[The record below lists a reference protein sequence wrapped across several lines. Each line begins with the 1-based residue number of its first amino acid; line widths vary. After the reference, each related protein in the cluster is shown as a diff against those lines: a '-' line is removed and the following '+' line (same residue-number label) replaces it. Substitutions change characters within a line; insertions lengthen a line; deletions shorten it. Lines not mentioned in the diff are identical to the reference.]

1 VPLNARESFL
11 IARIAMSFAHPAQA
25 WFVVLVTT
33 AAQMVVA
40 MSNIVLST
48 IAPKVAESLGVAPV
62 LVGYH
67 VGLTFG
73 AAAVASIYGGIVVL
87 RLGSAR
93 TTQLSMVSSVIGV
106 ALLALPHVGFIAL
119 GSLFIGTGMGFAS
132 PAAAHLLVKHTSPD
146 RRNLLFS
153 IKQTGVPL
161 GGVII
166 ALTAPILAV
175 TVGWR
180 WSLAMIATVGVAT
193 LLITER
199 ARVDWDSDRRPM
211 GSLRST
217 PFGGVPLVWRQK
229 ALRWVAL
236 AAVLFSGIQRILLS
250 FTVIY
255 LVAEGGYGLVE
266 AGIMLSVAQVGGA
279 TSRIPWGWLADRL
292 RSGLAV
298 LTLIC
303 AIMIVSSIALIVL
316 EASWPK
322 PLVYLLF
329 FLLGASCV
337 GWNGIVHAE
346 CARLSPPGMISLAA
360 GGMSFFVFG
369 GVMFGPPVFTVAY
382 GMIGTYGATLWL
394 MVFGGVAALG
404 LLVLAHRQGSGRQ
417 RIHD

>member
-1 VPLNARESFL
+1 
-11 IARIAMSFAHPAQA
+11 M
-25 WFVVLVTT
+25 LVTT

-87 RLGSAR
+87 RWGAAR
-93 TTQLSMVSSVIGV
+93 TTQVSMVSSVIGV
-106 ALLALPHVGFIAL
+106 GLLALPHVGFIAL
-119 GSLFIGTGMGFAS
+119 GSLFVGTGMGFAS
-132 PAAAHLLVKHTSPD
+132 PAASYLLVNHTSPD

-161 GGVII
+161 GGVIV
-166 ALTAPILAV
+166 AVAAPLLAV

-180 WSLAMIATVGVAT
+180 WSLAMIAALGVVT
-193 LLITER
+193 LLMTER
-199 ARVDWDSDRRPM
+199 ARVAWDSDRRPA
-211 GSLRST
+211 GSLRSA

-229 ALRWVAL
+229 TLRWVAL
-236 AAVLFSGIQRILLS
+236 AAVLFSSVQRILLT
-250 FTVIY
+250 FTVVY

-303 AIMIVSSIALIVL
+303 VIMIGCSIALILL

-329 FLLGASCV
+329 FLLGSSCV

-369 GVMFGPPVFTVAY
+369 GVMLGPPVFTVTH
-382 GMIGTYGATLWL
+382 GVIGSYSGTFWL
-394 MVFGGVAALG
+394 MVVAGVAALG
-404 LLVLAHRQGSGRQ
+404 FLLLAHGRE
-417 RIHD
+417 RRPAGAR

>member
-1 VPLNARESFL
+1 MLVTQAS
-11 IARIAMSFAHPAQA
+11 SA

-87 RLGSAR
+87 RLGAAR

-106 ALLALPHVGFIAL
+106 ALLALPHVGYVAL

-132 PAAAHLLVKHTSPD
+132 PAASYLMVKHTSAD

-199 ARVDWDSDRRPM
+199 ARVAWDSDHRPV

-236 AAVLFSGIQRILLS
+236 AAVLFSSVQRILLS

-255 LVAEGGYGLVE
+255 LVTEGGYGLVE

-303 AIMIVSSIALIVL
+303 AIMIVTSIALILL

-346 CARLSPPGMISLAA
+346 CARLSPAGMISLAA

-369 GVMFGPPVFTVAY
+369 GVMFGPPVFAAAY
-382 GMIGTYGATLWL
+382 GMIGSYGGTLWL
-394 MVFGGVAALG
+394 MVFGGGAALG
-404 LLVLAHRQGSGRQ
+404 LLLLAHR
-417 RIHD
+417 HDRRPAANP

>member
-1 VPLNARESFL
+1 MLVTQTS
-11 IARIAMSFAHPAQA
+11 SA

-87 RLGSAR
+87 RLGAAR

-106 ALLALPHVGFIAL
+106 ALLALPHVGYVAL

-132 PAAAHLLVKHTSPD
+132 PAASYLLVKHTSAD

-199 ARVDWDSDRRPM
+199 ARVAWDSDHRPV

-236 AAVLFSGIQRILLS
+236 AAVLFSSVQRILLS

-255 LVAEGGYGLVE
+255 LVTEGGYGLVE

-303 AIMIVSSIALIVL
+303 AIMIVSSIALILL

-322 PLVYLLF
+322 TLVYLLF

-382 GMIGTYGATLWL
+382 GMIGSYSGTFWL

-404 LLVLAHRQGSGRQ
+404 LLQLAHRHGR
-417 RIHD
+417 RPAANP

>member
-1 VPLNARESFL
+1 MA
-11 IARIAMSFAHPAQA
+11 AHPAPA

-73 AAAVASIYGGIVVL
+73 AAAVASVYGGIVVL
-87 RLGSAR
+87 QLGAAR
-93 TTQLSMVSSVIGV
+93 TTQISMVSSVIGV
-106 ALLALPHVGFIAL
+106 ALLALPHLGFIAL
-119 GSLFIGTGMGFAS
+119 GSLFVGTGMGFAA
-132 PAAAHLLVKHTSPD
+132 PAASYLLARHTSPE

-166 ALTAPILAV
+166 ALAAPVLAV
-175 TVGWR
+175 TAGWR
-180 WSLAMIATVGVAT
+180 WSLAMIAAVGVAT
-193 LLITER
+193 LLLAER
-199 ARVDWDSDRRPM
+199 ARVAWDSDRRPA
-211 GSLRST
+211 GSLKSA

-229 ALRWVAL
+229 TLRRVAL
-236 AAVLFSGIQRILLS
+236 AAVLFSSVQRILLS

-266 AGIMLSVAQVGGA
+266 AGVMLSVAQVGGA

-303 AIMIVSSIALIVL
+303 TIMIACSVALILL
-316 EASWPK
+316 EAGWPK

-329 FLLGASCV
+329 FLLGASCL

-346 CARLSPPGMISLAA
+346 CVRLSPPGVISLAA

-369 GVMFGPPVFTVAY
+369 GVMMGPPVFTVMHGA
-382 GMIGTYGATLWL
+382 IGSYSETFWL
-394 MVFGGVAALG
+394 MVAAAIAALG
-404 LLVLAHRQGSGRQ
+404 LLLLAQ
-417 RIHD
+417 RRPAGVR

>member
-1 VPLNARESFL
+1 MTPNT
-11 IARIAMSFAHPAQA
+11 IPT

-48 IAPKVAESLGVAPV
+48 IAPKVAESLGVVPV

-73 AAAVASIYGGIVVL
+73 AAAVASVYGGIVVL
-87 RLGSAR
+87 SLGAAR
-93 TTQLSMVSSVIGV
+93 TTQISMVSTVIGLV
-106 ALLALPHVGFIAL
+106 LLALPHVGFIAL

-132 PAAAHLLVKHTSPD
+132 PAASYLLARHTSPE

-161 GGVII
+161 GGVVV
-166 ALTAPILAV
+166 AVAAPVLAV

-180 WSLAMIATVGVAT
+180 WSLAMIAVAGMAT
-193 LLITER
+193 LLLAGR
-199 ARVDWDSDRRPM
+199 ARAAWDSDRRPV
-211 GSLRST
+211 GSLRGA

-236 AAVLFSGIQRILLS
+236 AAVLFSSVQRILLS
-250 FTVIY
+250 FTVVY

-266 AGIMLSVAQVGGA
+266 AGVVLSVAQVGGA
-279 TSRIPWGWLADRL
+279 TTRIPWGWLADRL

-298 LTLIC
+298 LTLLC
-303 AIMIVSSIALIVL
+303 ALMIVSSIALILL
-316 EASWPK
+316 EPGWPK

-346 CARLSPPGMISLAA
+346 CARLSPPGMVSLAA

-369 GVMFGPPVFTVAY
+369 GVMMGPPVFTLTH
-382 GMIGTYGATLWL
+382 GIIGSYSGTFWL
-394 MVFGGVAALG
+394 MVIAGVGALG
-404 LLVLAHRQGSGRQ
+404 FLALAHRRAASAR
-417 RIHD
+417 

>member
-1 VPLNARESFL
+1 MLVTQTS
-11 IARIAMSFAHPAQA
+11 SA

-87 RLGSAR
+87 RLGAAR

-106 ALLALPHVGFIAL
+106 ALLALPHVGYVAL

-132 PAAAHLLVKHTSPD
+132 PAASYLLVKHTSAD

-199 ARVDWDSDRRPM
+199 ARVAWDSDHRPV

-236 AAVLFSGIQRILLS
+236 AAVLFSSVQRILLS

-255 LVAEGGYGLVE
+255 LVTEGGYGLVE

-303 AIMIVSSIALIVL
+303 AIMIMSSVALILL

-322 PLVYLLF
+322 TLVYLLF

-346 CARLSPPGMISLAA
+346 CARLSPPGMISLTA
-360 GGMSFFVFG
+360 GGMSFFVYG
-369 GVMFGPPVFTVAY
+369 GVMFGPPVFAVAY
-382 GMIGTYGATLWL
+382 GTIGSYGGTFWL
-394 MVFGGVAALG
+394 MVVGAVAALG
-404 LLVLAHRQGSGRQ
+404 LLLLAHR
-417 RIHD
+417 HDRRPAANP

>member
-1 VPLNARESFL
+1 MLVTQTS
-11 IARIAMSFAHPAQA
+11 SA

-236 AAVLFSGIQRILLS
+236 AAVLFSGVQRILLS

-369 GVMFGPPVFTVAY
+369 GVMFGPPVFAVAY
-382 GMIGTYGATLWL
+382 GMIGSYGGTLWL

-404 LLVLAHRQGSGRQ
+404 LLLLAHRHGR
-417 RIHD
+417 RLAAIP

>member
-1 VPLNARESFL
+1 MLVTQTS
-11 IARIAMSFAHPAQA
+11 SA

-87 RLGSAR
+87 RLGAAR

-106 ALLALPHVGFIAL
+106 ALLALPHVGYVAL

-132 PAAAHLLVKHTSPD
+132 PAASYLLVKHTSAD

-199 ARVDWDSDRRPM
+199 ARVAWDSDHRPV

-236 AAVLFSGIQRILLS
+236 AAVLFSSVQRILLS

-255 LVAEGGYGLVE
+255 LVTEGGYGLVE

-303 AIMIVSSIALIVL
+303 AIMIVSSIALILL
-316 EASWPK
+316 EASWPR

-346 CARLSPPGMISLAA
+346 CARLSPAGMISLAA

-369 GVMFGPPVFTVAY
+369 GVMFGPPVFAAAY
-382 GMIGTYGATLWL
+382 GIIGSYGGTLWL
-394 MVFGGVAALG
+394 MVFGGGAALG
-404 LLVLAHRQGSGRQ
+404 LLLLAHR
-417 RIHD
+417 HDRRPAANP

>member
-1 VPLNARESFL
+1 MLVTQTS
-11 IARIAMSFAHPAQA
+11 SA

-87 RLGSAR
+87 RLGAAR

-106 ALLALPHVGFIAL
+106 ALLALPHVGYVAL

-132 PAAAHLLVKHTSPD
+132 PAASYLLVKHTSAD

-199 ARVDWDSDRRPM
+199 ARVAWDSDHRPV

-236 AAVLFSGIQRILLS
+236 AAVLFSSVQRILLS

-255 LVAEGGYGLVE
+255 LVTEGGYGLVE

-303 AIMIVSSIALIVL
+303 AIMIVSSIALILL
-316 EASWPK
+316 EASWPR

-346 CARLSPPGMISLAA
+346 CARLSPAGMISLAA

-369 GVMFGPPVFTVAY
+369 GVMFGPPVFAAAY
-382 GMIGTYGATLWL
+382 GMIGSYGGTLWL
-394 MVFGGVAALG
+394 MVFGGGAALG
-404 LLVLAHRQGSGRQ
+404 LLLLAHR
-417 RIHD
+417 HDRRPAAHP

>member
-1 VPLNARESFL
+1 MPYA
-11 IARIAMSFAHPAQA
+11 IPA
-25 WFVVLVTT
+25 WYVVLVTT

-73 AAAVASIYGGIVVL
+73 AAAVASVYGGIVVL
-87 RLGSAR
+87 RLGAAR
-93 TTQLSMVSSVIGV
+93 TTQVSMVSSVIGV

-119 GSLFIGTGMGFAS
+119 GSLFVGTGMGFAA
-132 PAAAHLLVKHTSPD
+132 PAASYLLARHTSPE

-166 ALTAPILAV
+166 ALAAPVLAV
-175 TVGWR
+175 TAGWR
-180 WSLAMIATVGVAT
+180 WSLAMIAAVGVAT
-193 LLITER
+193 LLLAER
-199 ARVDWDSDRRPM
+199 ARVAWDSDRRPA
-211 GSLRST
+211 GSLKSA
-217 PFGGVPLVWRQK
+217 PFGGVPLVWRQTT
-229 ALRWVAL
+229 LRRVAL
-236 AAVLFSGIQRILLS
+236 AAVLFSSVQRILLS

-266 AGIMLSVAQVGGA
+266 AGVMLSVAQVGGA

-303 AIMIVSSIALIVL
+303 TIMIACSVALIFL

-329 FLLGASCV
+329 FMLGASCL

-346 CARLSPPGMISLAA
+346 CVRLSPPGVISLAA

-369 GVMFGPPVFTVAY
+369 GVMMGPPVFTVMHGA
-382 GMIGTYGATLWL
+382 IGSYSGTFWL
-394 MVFGGVAALG
+394 MVAAAIGALG
-404 LLVLAHRQGSGRQ
+404 LLLLAQRRERRPSGAPMAGNGLL
-417 RIHD
+417 

>member
-1 VPLNARESFL
+1 MTVPQ
-11 IARIAMSFAHPAQA
+11 PASA

-87 RLGSAR
+87 RIGAAR
-93 TTQLSMVSSVIGV
+93 TTQVSMVSSVIGL
-106 ALLALPHVGFIAL
+106 ALLALPHVGLVAL

-132 PAAAHLLVKHTSPD
+132 PAASYLLVNHTSPD
-146 RRNLLFS
+146 HRNLLFS

-161 GGVII
+161 GGVIV
-166 ALTAPILAV
+166 ALAAPVLAV

-180 WSLAMIATVGVAT
+180 WSLAMIAALGVAT

-199 ARVDWDSDRRPM
+199 ARAAWDSDRRPP
-211 GSLRST
+211 GSLRSA

-229 ALRWVAL
+229 TLRWVAL
-236 AAVLFSGIQRILLS
+236 AAVLFSSVQRILLS

-303 AIMIVSSIALIVL
+303 AIMIVSSMALILL

-369 GVMFGPPVFTVAY
+369 GVMMGPPVFAVTH
-382 GMIGTYGATLWL
+382 GMIGSYSGTFWL
-394 MVFGGVAALG
+394 MVFAGVAALG
-404 LLVLAHRQGSGRQ
+404 LLLLAHRGER
-417 RIHD
+417 RPVTLR